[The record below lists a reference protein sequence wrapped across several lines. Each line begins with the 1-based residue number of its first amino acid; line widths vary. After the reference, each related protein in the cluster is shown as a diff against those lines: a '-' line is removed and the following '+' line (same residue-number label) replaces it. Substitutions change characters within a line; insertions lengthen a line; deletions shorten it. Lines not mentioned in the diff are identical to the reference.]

1 VNIKG
6 IHKTSLID
14 FPGSISA
21 IIFSG
26 GCNLR
31 CRYCHNP
38 DLACNSCGLQ
48 GYSND
53 EALSFI
59 MSRIHLI
66 DAVVL
71 SGGEPTLSPRIKDFT
86 RTLKDLGL
94 KVKLDTNGFNPDIVN
109 DLVLEGL
116 LDYIAMDV
124 KTSFEKYYLFKVPEN
139 IEKVLA
145 QSIQKIISSKIPYE
159 FRTTCVPGVVTEEDI
174 CSIARVITG
183 AKKYYLQQF
192 RSHENVLDEE
202 FLHIKPYSKQEL
214 YGFKSISEGFVEE
227 VILRGI

>member
-116 LDYIAMDV
+116 LDYIAMDI
-124 KTSFEKYYLFKVPEN
+124 KTSPEKYHLLTGNDSPFDT
-139 IEKVLA
+139 IIDTLDILRHSGVL
-145 QSIQKIISSKIPYE
+145 YE
-159 FRTTCVPGVVTEEDI
+159 LRTTCIPEYVTMDDLFAIRDKVEHVD
-174 CSIARVITG
+174 A
-183 AKKYYLQQF
+183 YFLQQF
-192 RSHENVLDEE
+192 VNTTTLDEA
-202 FLHIKPYSKQEL
+202 FHTIQPYPPETLLSFRQ
-214 YGFKSISEGFVEE
+214 FVSTFADTCE
-227 VILRGI
+227 VRGI

>member
-1 VNIKG
+1 MNIKG

-116 LDYIAMDV
+116 LDYIAMDI
-124 KTSFEKYYLFKVPEN
+124 KTSPEKYHLLTGNDSPFDT
-139 IEKVLA
+139 IIDTLDILRHSGVL
-145 QSIQKIISSKIPYE
+145 YE
-159 FRTTCVPGVVTEEDI
+159 LRTTCIPEYVTMDDLFAIRDKVEHVD
-174 CSIARVITG
+174 A
-183 AKKYYLQQF
+183 YFLQQF
-192 RSHENVLDEE
+192 VNTTTLDEA
-202 FLHIKPYSKQEL
+202 FHTIQPYPPETLLSFRQ
-214 YGFKSISEGFVEE
+214 FVSTFADTCE
-227 VILRGI
+227 VRGI

>member
-38 DLACNSCGLQ
+38 DLACNSCDLR
-48 GYSND
+48 GYSNE

-59 MSRIHLI
+59 TGRKHLI

-71 SGGEPTLSPRIKDFT
+71 SGGEPTLSPRIKDFA
-86 RTLKDLGL
+86 RTLKDMGL
-94 KVKLDTNGFNPDIVN
+94 KVKLDTNGFNPDIVH
-109 DLVLEGL
+109 DLVSEEL
-116 LDYIAMDV
+116 LDYIAMDI
-124 KTSFEKYYLFKVPEN
+124 KTSPGKYPLLTGNDTPFDT
-139 IEKVLA
+139 
-145 QSIQKIISSKIPYE
+145 IIDTLDILRHSGALYE
-159 FRTTCVPGVVTEEDI
+159 LRTTCIPEYVTMDDLFAI
-174 CSIARVITG
+174 RDRVEYV
-183 AKKYYLQQF
+183 AAYFLQQF
-192 RSHENVLDEE
+192 INTTTLDLSFHE
-202 FLHIKPYSKQEL
+202 IQPYPPETLLSFRQ
-214 YGFKSISEGFVEE
+214 FVSTFADTCE
-227 VILRGI
+227 VRGI

>member
-1 VNIKG
+1 MNIKG

-124 KTSFEKYYLFKVPEN
+124 KTSPEKYHLLTGNDSPFDT
-139 IEKVLA
+139 IIDTLDILRHSGVL
-145 QSIQKIISSKIPYE
+145 YE
-159 FRTTCVPGVVTEEDI
+159 LRTTCIPEYVTMDDLFAIRDKVEHVD
-174 CSIARVITG
+174 A
-183 AKKYYLQQF
+183 YFLQQF
-192 RSHENVLDEE
+192 VNTTTLDEA
-202 FLHIKPYSKQEL
+202 FHTIQPYPPGTL
-214 YGFKSISEGFVEE
+214 ISFRQFVSTFADTCE
-227 VILRGI
+227 VRGI

>member
-1 VNIKG
+1 MNIKG

-86 RTLKDLGL
+86 KTIKNLGL

-116 LDYIAMDV
+116 LDYIAMDI
-124 KTSFEKYYLFKVPEN
+124 KTSPEKYHLLTGNDSPFDT
-139 IEKVLA
+139 IIDTLDILRHSGVL
-145 QSIQKIISSKIPYE
+145 YE
-159 FRTTCVPGVVTEEDI
+159 LRTTCIPEYVTMDDLFAIRDKVEHVD
-174 CSIARVITG
+174 A
-183 AKKYYLQQF
+183 YFLQQF
-192 RSHENVLDEE
+192 VNTTTLDEA
-202 FLHIKPYSKQEL
+202 FHTIQPYPPETL
-214 YGFKSISEGFVEE
+214 ISFRQFVSTFADTCE
-227 VILRGI
+227 VRGI

>member
-1 VNIKG
+1 MNIKG

-53 EALSFI
+53 EALTFI

-86 RTLKDLGL
+86 RTLKNLGL

-109 DLVLEGL
+109 DLVHEGL
-116 LDYIAMDV
+116 LDYIAMDI
-124 KTSFEKYYLFKVPEN
+124 KTSPEKYHLLTGNDSPFDTIIDTLDILRHSGVLFE
-139 IEKVLA
+139 L
-145 QSIQKIISSKIPYE
+145 
-159 FRTTCVPGVVTEEDI
+159 RTTCIPEYVTMDDLFAIRDKVEHVD
-174 CSIARVITG
+174 A
-183 AKKYYLQQF
+183 YFLQQF
-192 RSHENVLDEE
+192 VNTTTLDEA
-202 FLHIKPYSKQEL
+202 FHTIQPYPPETLISFKQ
-214 YGFKSISEGFVEE
+214 FVSTFADTCE
-227 VILRGI
+227 VRGI

>member
-1 VNIKG
+1 MNIKG

-116 LDYIAMDV
+116 LDYIAMDI
-124 KTSFEKYYLFKVPEN
+124 KTSPEKYHLLTGNDSPFDT
-139 IEKVLA
+139 IIDTLDILRHSGVL
-145 QSIQKIISSKIPYE
+145 YE
-159 FRTTCVPGVVTEEDI
+159 LRTTCIPEYVTMDDLFAIRDKVEHVD
-174 CSIARVITG
+174 A
-183 AKKYYLQQF
+183 YFLQQF
-192 RSHENVLDEE
+192 VNTTTLDEA
-202 FLHIKPYSKQEL
+202 FHTIQPYPPETL
-214 YGFKSISEGFVEE
+214 ISFRQFVSTFADTCE
-227 VILRGI
+227 VRGI

>member
-1 VNIKG
+1 MNIKG

-94 KVKLDTNGFNPDIVN
+94 KVKLDTNGFNPDIVKN
-109 DLVLEGL
+109 LVGEGL
-116 LDYIAMDV
+116 LDYIAMDI
-124 KTSFEKYYLFKVPEN
+124 KTSPEKYHLLTGNDSTFDT
-139 IEKVLA
+139 IIDTLDILRHSGVL
-145 QSIQKIISSKIPYE
+145 YE
-159 FRTTCVPGVVTEEDI
+159 LRTTCIPEYVTMDDLFAIRDKVEHVD
-174 CSIARVITG
+174 A
-183 AKKYYLQQF
+183 YFLQQF
-192 RSHENVLDEE
+192 VNTTTLDAA
-202 FLHIKPYSKQEL
+202 FHTIQPYPPETL
-214 YGFKSISEGFVEE
+214 ISFRQFVSTFADTCE
-227 VILRGI
+227 VRGI

>member
-1 VNIKG
+1 MNIKG

-109 DLVLEGL
+109 DLLLEGL
-116 LDYIAMDV
+116 LDYIAMDI
-124 KTSFEKYYLFKVPEN
+124 KTSPEKYHLLTGNDSPFDT
-139 IEKVLA
+139 IIHTLDILRHSGVL
-145 QSIQKIISSKIPYE
+145 YE
-159 FRTTCVPGVVTEEDI
+159 LRTTCIPEYVTMDDLFAIRDKVEHVD
-174 CSIARVITG
+174 A
-183 AKKYYLQQF
+183 YFLQQF
-192 RSHENVLDEE
+192 VNTTTLDAA
-202 FLHIKPYSKQEL
+202 FHTIQPYPPETL
-214 YGFKSISEGFVEE
+214 ISFRQFVSTFADTCE
-227 VILRGI
+227 VRGI

>member
-1 VNIKG
+1 MNIKG

-94 KVKLDTNGFNPDIVN
+94 KVKLDTNGFNPDIVKN
-109 DLVLEGL
+109 LVGEGL
-116 LDYIAMDV
+116 LDYIAMDI
-124 KTSFEKYYLFKVPEN
+124 KTSPEKYHLLTGNDSPFDT
-139 IEKVLA
+139 IIDTLDILRHSGVL
-145 QSIQKIISSKIPYE
+145 YE
-159 FRTTCVPGVVTEEDI
+159 LRTTCIPEYVTMDDLFAIRDKVEHVD
-174 CSIARVITG
+174 A
-183 AKKYYLQQF
+183 YFLQQF
-192 RSHENVLDEE
+192 VNTTTLDAA
-202 FLHIKPYSKQEL
+202 FHTIQPYPPETL
-214 YGFKSISEGFVEE
+214 ISFRQFVSTFADTCE
-227 VILRGI
+227 VRGI

>member
-1 VNIKG
+1 MNIKG

-53 EALSFI
+53 EALTFI

-86 RTLKDLGL
+86 RTLKNLGL

-109 DLVLEGL
+109 DLVHEGL
-116 LDYIAMDV
+116 LDYIAMDI
-124 KTSFEKYYLFKVPEN
+124 KTSPEKYHLLTGNDSPFDT
-139 IEKVLA
+139 IIDTLDILRHSGVL
-145 QSIQKIISSKIPYE
+145 YE
-159 FRTTCVPGVVTEEDI
+159 LRTTCIPEYVTMDDLFAIRDKVEHVD
-174 CSIARVITG
+174 A
-183 AKKYYLQQF
+183 YFLQQF
-192 RSHENVLDEE
+192 VNTTTLDEA
-202 FLHIKPYSKQEL
+202 FHTIQPYPPETLISFKQ
-214 YGFKSISEGFVEE
+214 FVSTFADTCE
-227 VILRGI
+227 VRGI

>member
-94 KVKLDTNGFNPDIVN
+94 KVKLDTNGFNPDIVKN
-109 DLVLEGL
+109 LVGEGL
-116 LDYIAMDV
+116 LDYIAMDI
-124 KTSFEKYYLFKVPEN
+124 KTSPEKYHLLTGNDSPFDT
-139 IEKVLA
+139 IIDTLDILRHSGVL
-145 QSIQKIISSKIPYE
+145 YE
-159 FRTTCVPGVVTEEDI
+159 LRTTCIPEYVTMDDLFAIRDKVEHVD
-174 CSIARVITG
+174 A
-183 AKKYYLQQF
+183 YFLQQF
-192 RSHENVLDEE
+192 VNTTTLDAA
-202 FLHIKPYSKQEL
+202 FHTIQPYPPETL
-214 YGFKSISEGFVEE
+214 ISFRQFVSTFADTCE
-227 VILRGI
+227 VRGI